1 VGLPPEYERLR
12 RQLLK
17 ESGFADLERAGGE
30 YMALS
35 NRGTVTQE
43 RLAEATAEMLPEYY
57 DRAREFLATLSG
69 NDHAIWERYAEGDTF
84 DEISRATGIERSRC
98 YRTVLRLRDLCFF
111 QRRRRPGPPNKPD
124 GYGNDC
130 YLLQVRLN
138 RVQAEALFELAET
151 LKIEKKDVARV
162 AILELRRRHSRNG
175 GA

>member
-1 VGLPPEYERLR
+1 MGLPPEYERLR

-17 ESGFADLERAGGE
+17 ESGFSDLERPGGE

-35 NRGTVTQE
+35 SRGTVSPE
-43 RLAEATAEMLPEYY
+43 RLAESAEIVAAHY

-69 NDHAIWERYAEGDTF
+69 NDHAIWEQYAEGKTF

-98 YRTVLRLRDLCFF
+98 YRTVLRLRDLCFHG
-111 QRRRRPGPPNKPD
+111 RRRRPGPPSKPD

-130 YLLQVRLN
+130 YRMTVRLN
-138 RVQAEALFELAET
+138 RAQAEALFELAEA
-151 LKIEKKDVARV
+151 LKIDRKNVVRV
-162 AILELRRRHSRNG
+162 AILELRRRHARNG